1 MVNVDMHDVVLIEI
15 KSRVFTKE
23 QSSAGNAFSIFEI
36 IFTDKRNQTMR
47 VQGFSNGENPIP
59 PTFYEKEE

>member
-1 MVNVDMHDVVLIEI
+1 MVNVDMHDVVAIEM

-23 QSSAGNAFSIFEI
+23 QSCAGHAFSIFEI
-36 IFTDKRNQTMR
+36 IFTDKRGETMR

-59 PTFYEKEE
+59 PMFYEKEE